1 MICSNRLKG
10 CVWGVSCAGLLAL
23 VVVPALA
30 QEPPV
35 ERTSITVEVKE
46 ADSGQPVANAH
57 LTLQF
62 VEPRQYRRGKPTA
75 YTAKTNPQGRC
86 KFQYIP
92 KGKIRLIVTSENHQ
106 SFGKNLDLTEDN
118 QVFEVKL
125 KKPQPLL

>member
-10 CVWGVSCAGLLAL
+10 CVWGVSCAGVLAL
-23 VVVPALA
+23 VVVSALA

-35 ERTSITVEVKE
+35 PRTDITVEVKE
-46 ADSGQPVANAH
+46 ADSGQPIANAH

-62 VEPRQYRRGKPTA
+62 VEPRQYRRGKA
-75 YTAKTNPQGRC
+75 MSYTAKTNPQGRC

-92 KGKIRLIVTSENHQ
+92 KGKIRLIATSENHQ
-106 SFGKNLDLTEDN
+106 SWGKDFDLTKDN
-118 QVFEVKL
+118 PVIEVKL